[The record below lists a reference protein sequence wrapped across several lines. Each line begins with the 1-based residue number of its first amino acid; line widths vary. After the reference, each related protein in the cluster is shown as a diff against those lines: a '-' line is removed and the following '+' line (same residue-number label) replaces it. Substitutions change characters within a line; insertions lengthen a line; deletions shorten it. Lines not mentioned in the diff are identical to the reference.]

1 MHLVQITIKTSFI
14 SKRSIVMK
22 KETIGDS
29 LSRVDGRLKVTGGA
43 KYSGEYDLPGLTY
56 GVLVPATVAS
66 GTVTAIDS
74 KAALRAPGVVAV
86 ITPFNAIKVPGYQPE
101 ASTRVKGLKLFNDNQ
116 VYFNGQPIALVVAD
130 TFERATN
137 AASLVKA
144 TYQAQPFETN
154 FNKNID
160 KGVSPQN
167 NKDYLRGEAYAY
179 KNAPVKIEQEY
190 TLPSEMH
197 NPMELHVTTAFWT
210 GEDKVTLYTKSQG
223 VISSQRAIA
232 NAFQLDPKNVQINS
246 RFVGGAFGSSLRTW
260 PHEVAAVQAAKMLNK
275 PVKLTLTR
283 EQMFTLVGYRPHTV
297 QKVGIG
303 ATADGKIVGIS
314 HESHSQTAVYEEFT
328 ERSVNVSRFLYSSP
342 NVNTVYKVVP
352 LNVGVPAP
360 MRGPGEATG
369 SFALE
374 SALDELS
381 YALNMD
387 PIELRLKNYADIDQ
401 EKNLPWSSKYLKECY
416 QKGADSIGWANRKA
430 KPGTNNDGEWL
441 VGYGIG
447 CGAFGAYRS
456 RSLAKIKLMPNGTVN
471 IQSATSDIGPGTG
484 TSMVLIA
491 ADILKISAEK
501 IVFELG
507 DSSFPV
513 APTQGGSATVSS
525 VGSAVHDACVALKQK
540 LNTLAGKPEN
550 STDNNDY
557 SKVLSHNNL
566 PFLEITQ
573 ESTANEEA
581 KKYSMYSFSAHFAKV
596 YVHPL
601 TGVVK
606 IKNVVAVVDAGKI
619 VSYKTARSQMIGGAV
634 GGIGM
639 AMTEEAVFD
648 DRFGRYVNGN
658 FADYH
663 VPVNA
668 DIPQIEAIFINKP
681 DPIINPIGTKG
692 IGEISLI
699 GVAAAVANAVYNAT
713 GKRIRELPITPDK
726 LI

>member
-1 MHLVQITIKTSFI
+1 
-14 SKRSIVMK
+14 MK

-29 LSRVDGRLKVTGGA
+29 LRRVDGRLKVTGGA
-43 KYSGEYDLPGLTY
+43 KYSGEYEVPGLTY
-56 GVLVPATVAS
+56 GVLVPATITS
-66 GTVTAIDS
+66 GTVTTIDT
-74 KAALRAPGVVAV
+74 KAALRAPGVLAV

-101 ASTRVKGLKLFNDNQ
+101 APTRIKGLKLFNDTQ
-116 VYFNGQPIALVVAD
+116 VYFNGQPIALVIAD
-130 TFERATN
+130 TFERATH
-137 AASLVKA
+137 AAGLVKA
-144 TYQAQPFETN
+144 IYQSQSHETN
-154 FNKNID
+154 FHKNID

-167 NKDYLRGEAYAY
+167 NKDYVRGDVNAY

-190 TLPSEMH
+190 MLPSEMH
-197 NPMELHVTTAFWT
+197 NPMELHVTTAYWT
-210 GEDKVTLYTKSQG
+210 GDDKVTLYTKSQG
-223 VISSQRAIA
+223 VISSQRAVA

-260 PHEVAAVQAAKMLNK
+260 PHEIAAIQAAKMVK
-275 PVKLTLTR
+275 RPVKLTLTR
-283 EQMFTLVGYRPHTV
+283 EQMFTLVGYRPLTI
-297 QKVGIG
+297 QKIGLG
-303 ATADGKIVGIS
+303 ATADGKLVGIS

-328 ERSVNVSRFLYSSP
+328 ERSVNVSRFLYDIP
-342 NVNTVYKVVP
+342 NVNTLYKVVP

-381 YALNMD
+381 YAVNMD
-387 PIELRLKNYADIDQ
+387 PIELRLKNYAETDL

-416 QKGADSIGWANRKA
+416 QKGAERIGWSNRAA
-430 KPGTNNDGEWL
+430 KPGTNRDGEWL

-456 RSLAKIKLMPNGTVN
+456 RALAKIKLMPDGSVN
-471 IQSATSDIGPGTG
+471 IKSATSDIGPGTG

-491 ADILKISAEK
+491 ADILNIPAKKIT
-501 IVFELG
+501 FELG

-513 APTQGGSATVSS
+513 APTQGGSATISS
-525 VGSAVHDACVALKQK
+525 VGSAVHDACIALKQK
-540 LNTLAGKPEN
+540 LNALAGKLED
-550 STDNNDY
+550 SNDDVDY
-557 SKVLSHNNL
+557 AKILNQNNL

-573 ESTANEEA
+573 ESNPNDES
-581 KKYSMYSFSAHFAKV
+581 KKYSMYSFSAHFAQV

-606 IKNVVAVVDAGKI
+606 IKKVVAVVDAGKI
-619 VSYKTARSQMIGGAV
+619 VNHKTASSQMIGGAV

-668 DIPQIEAIFINKP
+668 DIPQLEAIFIDRP

-699 GVAAAVANAVYNAT
+699 GVAPAIANAVYNAT

>member
-1 MHLVQITIKTSFI
+1 
-14 SKRSIVMK
+14 MK

-29 LSRVDGRLKVTGGA
+29 LRRVDGRLKVTGGA
-43 KYSGEYDLPGLTY
+43 KYSGEYEVPGLTY
-56 GVLVPATVAS
+56 GVLVPATITS
-66 GTVTAIDS
+66 GTVTTIDT
-74 KAALRAPGVVAV
+74 KAALRAPGVLAV

-101 ASTRVKGLKLFNDNQ
+101 APTRIKGLKLFNDIQ
-116 VYFNGQPIALVVAD
+116 VYFNGQPIALVIAD
-130 TFERATN
+130 TFERATH
-137 AASLVKA
+137 AAGLVKA
-144 TYQAQPFETN
+144 IYQSQSHETN
-154 FNKNID
+154 FHKNID

-167 NKDYLRGEAYAY
+167 NKDYVRGDVNAY

-190 TLPSEMH
+190 MLPSEMH
-197 NPMELHVTTAFWT
+197 NPMELHVTTAYWT
-210 GEDKVTLYTKSQG
+210 GDDKVTLYTKSQG
-223 VISSQRAIA
+223 VISSQRAVA

-260 PHEVAAVQAAKMLNK
+260 PHEIAAIQAAKMVK
-275 PVKLTLTR
+275 RPVKLTLTR
-283 EQMFTLVGYRPHTV
+283 EQMFTLVGYRPLTI
-297 QKVGIG
+297 QKIGLG
-303 ATADGKIVGIS
+303 ATADGKLVGIS

-328 ERSVNVSRFLYSSP
+328 ERSVNVSRFLYNIP
-342 NVNTVYKVVP
+342 NVNTLYKVVP

-381 YALNMD
+381 YAVNMD
-387 PIELRLKNYADIDQ
+387 PIELRLKNYAETDL

-416 QKGADSIGWANRKA
+416 QKGAERIGWSNRAA
-430 KPGTNNDGEWL
+430 KPGTNRDGEWL

-456 RSLAKIKLMPNGTVN
+456 RALAKIKLMPDGSVN
-471 IQSATSDIGPGTG
+471 IKSATSDIGPGTG

-491 ADILKISAEK
+491 ADILNIPAKKIT
-501 IVFELG
+501 FELG

-513 APTQGGSATVSS
+513 APTQGGSATISS
-525 VGSAVHDACVALKQK
+525 VGSAVHDACIALKQK
-540 LNTLAGKPEN
+540 LNALAGKLED
-550 STDNNDY
+550 SNDDVDY
-557 SKVLSHNNL
+557 AKVLSQNNL

-573 ESTANEEA
+573 ESNPNDES
-581 KKYSMYSFSAHFAKV
+581 KKYSMYSFSAHFAQV

-606 IKNVVAVVDAGKI
+606 IKKVVAVVDAGKI
-619 VSYKTARSQMIGGAV
+619 VNHKTASSQMIGGAV

-668 DIPQIEAIFINKP
+668 DIPQLEAIFIDRP

-699 GVAAAVANAVYNAT
+699 GVAPAIANAVYNAT